1 MYASAGGRTFLCANE
16 GAKKRMGFQDAS
28 DEFEAFFGAA
38 GMAMDGN
45 AGLELTDERLIPV
58 KPRYLS
64 WQELLLNGPD
74 VLGLAYRAL
83 VNLFNRSMEE
93 RW

>member
-1 MYASAGGRTFLCANE
+1 
-16 GAKKRMGFQDAS
+16 
-28 DEFEAFFGAA
+28 
-38 GMAMDGN
+38 MAMDGN